1 MESAFAN
8 TNIHVIKKVEKV
20 KSKGSWGKYLNKCIV
35 PGHLYIVEQAPNLM
49 ASCLYNIHKPMLV
62 FSSKA
67 CGGQL
72 LMEAAENEIK
82 ISLSKLNDNETYTS
96 AKEMIVCK
104 KLGELEKKLIWID
117 ESEKL
122 MAINLYS
129 RCQKLKTEHD
139 LQVVLIDDYQFLVDD
154 YFHEISDE
162 LSLTVLHKL
171 AEKMGIAVIAQ
182 KCPIEETHEAGNKG
196 YTSEPV
202 FYDKWWEDTPKRNH
216 NNSIFDYWEQ

>member
-1 MESAFAN
+1 MESTFEN
-8 TNIHVIKKVEKV
+8 TNIHVIKVEEA
-20 KSKGSWGKYLNKCIV
+20 KSKGCLGKYLNKCIV

-72 LMEAAENEIK
+72 LMEAAESEIK
-82 ISLSKLNDNETYTS
+82 INLSKLKDNETYTS

-104 KLGELEKKLIWID
+104 KLGELEKKPIWID